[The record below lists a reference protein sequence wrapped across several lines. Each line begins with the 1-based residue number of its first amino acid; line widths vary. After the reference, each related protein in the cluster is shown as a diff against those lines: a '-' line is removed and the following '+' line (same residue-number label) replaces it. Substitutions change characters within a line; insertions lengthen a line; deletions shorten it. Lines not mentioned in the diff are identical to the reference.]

1 MLCLQMLYKVPFALL
16 RDKRTQKFLFQLH
29 PIAVAPSLRGMQHC
43 ERRLRDLEKSP
54 LKPEGCVLAVG
65 NAAYEKKHLPG
76 TGEELEHLRSCFPG
90 RVKILEKDEATRAKF
105 LELVKEASRS
115 EEQHAFACIHL
126 GVHGHWR
133 EIKPWDDEEKNQY
146 KTGSLQFAK
155 PRPPPQHSAG
165 GFEGP
170 TTGEV
175 RVPLYIFKYSTALF
189 LAHA

>member
-1 MLCLQMLYKVPFALL
+1 
-16 RDKRTQKFLFQLH
+16 
-29 PIAVAPSLRGMQHC
+29 MQHC
-43 ERRLRDLEKSP
+43 EKRLRDLDRFP

-65 NAAYEKKHLPG
+65 NAAYEMNRRLPG
-76 TGEELEHLRSCFPG
+76 TEKELEHLQSCFPG
-90 RVKILEKDEATRAKF
+90 RVKKLEKDEATRAKF

-115 EEQHAFACIHL
+115 EEQHVFACIHL

-133 EIKPWDDEEKNQY
+133 EIKTGDDEEENQY

-155 PRPPPQHSAG
+155 RPPPPQHSAG